1 MLRDI
6 HHGRS
11 CPYCKRP
18 MHRGDHRL
26 LPTRDHVTPKSR
38 GGQLK
43 IICCQT
49 CNGIK
54 ADMMPEVWTAFMA
67 ANPGWWTLPRV
78 QLRVARRKALG
89 LPPRRTNVRSIR
101 QVVVPPELIF

>member
-1 MLRDI
+1 MIRDL
-6 HHGRS
+6 HHGKS
-11 CPYCKRP
+11 CPYCQRP

-26 LPTRDHVTPKSR
+26 LPTQDHVIPKAR
-38 GGQLK
+38 GGQEK

-54 ADMMPEVWTAFMA
+54 ADLMPNVWAAFMR
-67 ANPGWWTLPRV
+67 ANPCWWQLSRV

-89 LPPRRTNVRSIR
+89 LPPRRTLRR
-101 QVVVPPELIF
+101 HAMVVVPPELIF